1 MLIFFFFNSVF
12 FCLFQTSESHYFKV
26 NIFTSIMTGSM
37 RQSILL
43 VLAHNKVNLLSY
55 LITNQLPFWDV
66 IGGDVNVTRRVK
78 VEETCRL
85 KIKDTHGSKG

>member
-1 MLIFFFFNSVF
+1 
-12 FCLFQTSESHYFKV
+12 
-26 NIFTSIMTGSM
+26 M